1 MRRISFLFAA
11 IVLSIAVSTNI
22 KAQNEQN
29 NNDSKYGPNPD
40 HCKMHLSL
48 YLEFYRQKNYV
59 DAYPS
64 WSTVFKECP
73 KSSKNMYIHGPK
85 ILWAMI
91 NASKDPAIKAKY
103 GDTLMMM
110 YDRRI
115 ENFGEEGKVLGYK
128 GIDYTKLYPTK
139 KKEALDILLK
149 SIEIDGKS
157 SDPAAITILMS
168 LAISLYK
175 ENKLTAD
182 LVLDYYNKCS
192 EALTSQLEAK
202 PNAENVKKAQDNID
216 LALVNSGVA
225 SCDKIVPIF
234 QSKFEA
240 NKDNIDMLKVILKL
254 LARQECTDS
263 KVYAQASEQL
273 NKLQPSAFSAYSL
286 AQLFVKKGEYS
297 KAVEYYQQAIKLDS
311 INEKKAQYY
320 YEMGI
325 ITGTKLGQMSAAKNY
340 ALKAAELKKGWG
352 KPYILI
358 GQLYT
363 QSAKECGDDAYY
375 QSLVYIAAVDKFV
388 QARAID
394 PDCADEA
401 NKLINSYSSMYPSKE
416 DMFFHG
422 DSEGKSY
429 TIGCWINETIR
440 IKVR

>member
-1 MRRISFLFAA
+1 MKKITYLFALF
-11 IVLSIAVSTNI
+11 ILSTGSISVN
-22 KAQNEQN
+22 AQDEQGG
-29 NNDSKYGPNPD
+29 NDPKYGSNPD
-40 HCKMHLSL
+40 RCKMNLSL
-48 YLEFYRQKNYV
+48 YVEFYRQKNYI

-64 WSTVFKECP
+64 WSIVFNECP

-85 ILWAMI
+85 IIWEKI
-91 NASKDPAIKAKY
+91 NNTKDPETKAKY
-103 GDTLMMM
+103 ADTLMLM

-128 GIDYTKLYPTK
+128 GIDFFKLYPDK
-139 KKEALDILLK
+139 KKEALNILVL
-149 SIEIDGKS
+149 SIEKDGKS
-157 SDPAAITILMS
+157 SDPAAITTLMS
-168 LAISLYK
+168 IAVDLYK
-175 ENKLTAD
+175 ENKLQPE

-202 PNAENVKKAQDNID
+202 PDAENVKKAQDNID

-234 QSKFEA
+234 ETKYEA

-254 LARQECTDS
+254 LTRQECTDS

-286 AQLFVKKGEYS
+286 AQFFVKKGEYT

-320 YEMGI
+320 YEMAI
-325 ITGTKLGQMSAAKNY
+325 ITGTKLGQLSTARNY
-340 ALKAAELKKGWG
+340 ANKAAEHRKGWG

-358 GQLYT
+358 GQLYA
-363 QSAKECGDDAYY
+363 QSAKDCGEDSYY

-388 QARAID
+388 QARSID
-394 PDCADEA
+394 ADCTDEA
-401 NKLINSYSSMYPSKE
+401 NKLIVSYSNMYPSKE

-422 DSEGKSY
+422 DNEGKSY
-429 TIGCWINETIR
+429 TIGCWINETIK

>member
-1 MRRISFLFAA
+1 MRKITYLFALFM
-11 IVLSIAVSTNI
+11 LSTRSISVY
-22 KAQNEQN
+22 AQDEQGR
-29 NNDSKYGPNPD
+29 NDPKYGSNPD
-40 HCKMHLSL
+40 RCKMNLSL
-48 YLEFYRQKNYV
+48 YVEFYRQKNYA

-64 WSTVFKECP
+64 WSIVFNECP

-85 ILWAMI
+85 IIWEKI
-91 NASKDPAIKAKY
+91 KNAKDPETKAKY
-103 GDTLMMM
+103 ADTLMLM

-128 GIDYTKLYPTK
+128 GIDFFKLYPNK
-139 KKEALDILLK
+139 KKEALDILGL
-149 SIEIDGKS
+149 SIEKDGKS
-157 SDPAAITILMS
+157 SDPAAITTLMS
-168 LAISLYK
+168 IAVDLYK
-175 ENKLTAD
+175 ENKLQPD
-182 LVLDYYNKCS
+182 QILEYYNKCS
-192 EALTSQLEAK
+192 EALTAQLEAK
-202 PNAENVKKAQDNID
+202 PDAENVKKAQDNID

-234 QSKFEA
+234 EAKYDA

-286 AQLFVKKGEYS
+286 AQLFVKKGDYT

-311 INEKKAQYY
+311 ISEKKAQYY
-320 YEMGI
+320 YEMAI
-325 ITGTKLGQMSAAKNY
+325 VTGTKLGQLSNARNY
-340 ALKAAELKKGWG
+340 ANKAAEYKKGWG

-358 GQLYT
+358 GQLYA
-363 QSAKECGDDAYY
+363 QSAKDCGEDSYY

-388 QARAID
+388 QARSID
-394 PDCADEA
+394 ADCADEA
-401 NKLINSYSSMYPSKE
+401 NKLINSYSNMYPSKE

-429 TIGCWINETIR
+429 TIGCWINETIK

>member
-1 MRRISFLFAA
+1 MRKITYLLALFMLSTGSI
-11 IVLSIAVSTNI
+11 IVN
-22 KAQNEQN
+22 AQDEQGSK
-29 NNDSKYGPNPD
+29 DPKYGSNPD
-40 HCKMHLSL
+40 RCKMNLSL
-48 YLEFYRQKNYV
+48 YVEFYRQKNYA

-64 WSTVFKECP
+64 WSIVFNECP

-85 ILWAMI
+85 IIWEKI
-91 NASKDPAIKAKY
+91 NSAKDAETKAKY
-103 GDTLMMM
+103 ADTLMLM

-128 GIDYTKLYPTK
+128 GIDFLKLYPNK
-139 KKEALDILLK
+139 KKEALDILGR
-149 SIEIDGKS
+149 SIEKDGKS
-157 SDPAAITILMS
+157 SDPAAITTLMS
-168 LAISLYK
+168 IAVDLYK
-175 ENKLTAD
+175 ENKLQSD
-182 LVLDYYNKCS
+182 QILDYYNKCS

-202 PNAENVKKAQDNID
+202 PDAENIKKAQDNID

-234 QSKFEA
+234 GAKYEA
-240 NKDNIDMLKVILKL
+240 NKENIDMLKVILKL

-286 AQLFVKKGEYS
+286 AQLFVKKGEYT

-320 YEMGI
+320 YEMAI
-325 ITGTKLGQMSAAKNY
+325 ITGTKLGQLAIARNY
-340 ALKAAELKKGWG
+340 ANKAAEYRKGWG

-358 GQLYT
+358 GQFYA
-363 QSAKECGDDAYY
+363 QSAKDCGEDSYY

-388 QARAID
+388 QARSID
-394 PDCADEA
+394 ADCADEA
-401 NKLINSYSSMYPSKE
+401 NKLINSYSNMYPSKE

-422 DSEGKSY
+422 DNEGKSY
-429 TIGCWINETIR
+429 TIGCWINETIK